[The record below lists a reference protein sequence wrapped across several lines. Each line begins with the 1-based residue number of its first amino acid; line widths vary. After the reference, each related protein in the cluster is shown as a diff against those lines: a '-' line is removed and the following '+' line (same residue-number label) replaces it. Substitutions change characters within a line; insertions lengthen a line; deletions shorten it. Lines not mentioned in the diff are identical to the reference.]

1 MVFRTVL
8 GIYLSLI
15 CHQWGLAYMFF
26 NNGIHNAWSWADG
39 LFYIKAFDFNYGHG
53 DFSSDAPSCGQIT
66 VFNIFICIFGL
77 F

>member
-1 MVFRTVL
+1 
-8 GIYLSLI
+8 
-15 CHQWGLAYMFF
+15 MFF